1 MPDQDRHVIGDTEL
15 VDLVEVDAA
24 SAERPGE
31 GPAVAVDNALSAT
44 HAHSHDVDE
53 LGVID
58 EQLAELV
65 GVLRIQGR
73 AKATTSSR
81 GRANVAMTAEVAG
94 AKHRAQ
100 GAGWPGCALFFDRNV
115 LRPRRWA
122 AADPSG

>member
-65 GVLRIQGR
+65 GVLRIQGPCEGDDQFARTGERGHDGRGCRRQTPR
-73 AKATTSSR
+73 ARR
-81 GRANVAMTAEVAG
+81 GLARL
-94 AKHRAQ
+94 
-100 GAGWPGCALFFDRNV
+100 CLV
-115 LRPRRWA
+115 LRPQCSSTA
-122 AADPSG
+122 TVGCC

>member
-31 GPAVAVDNALSAT
+31 GPAVAVDNPLSAT

-65 GVLRIQGR
+65 GVLRIQGPVR
-73 AKATTSSR
+73 R
-81 GRANVAMTAEVAG
+81 RRPVREDGRT
-94 AKHRAQ
+94 
-100 GAGWPGCALFFDRNV
+100 WP
-115 LRPRRWA
+115 
-122 AADPSG
+122 